1 MGSHSIEL
9 DDIESFESIE
19 LDEVYDITVDQEHCY
34 FLDCGKLILVHNSS
48 KSFSIIQLLI
58 YLATTEK
65 VSISVTSCAFPHLR
79 RGVLRDFM
87 VIMEDWNLYDPERHT
102 ITEQLYKFPNGS
114 YIEFFSADNALKVR
128 GPGRDIL
135 FINEANLID
144 FDTFTQLSLRTKKT
158 VFIDFNP
165 AEEFNY
171 IYDKLIPRDDS
182 VLIKSTYKDNP
193 FLPIEQVKEIERLK
207 DLDPNF
213 WQVYGMGERGSAQS
227 TIYGKFDLYEYE
239 PPYDYCFGLDF
250 GFNHPNALVKCHY
263 NDGELWFQ
271 QMLYQSHL
279 TTPELVDLIKPMVG
293 NKYVYCDTARPEIIE
308 ELKRAGINAL
318 LANKNVKEGINWIR
332 ANKINIHK
340 NSVDLQKEWRQ
351 YKWKTNASGDV
362 IDEPVK
368 VFDDLCDS
376 ARYSAMSFKNV
387 YNQPVIFGFR

>member
-1 MGSHSIEL
+1 MTEKQVTNVFGRNLENYKSGKRIIINQGGSR
-9 DDIESFESIE
+9 
-19 LDEVYDITVDQEHCY
+19 
-34 FLDCGKLILVHNSS
+34 SS

-58 YLATTEK
+58 FLATSEK

-79 RGVLRDFM
+79 RGVLRDFTL
-87 VIMEDWNLYDPERHT
+87 IMEDWNLYNPENHT
-102 ITEQLYKFPNGS
+102 ITEQLYRFPNGS

-171 IYDKLIPRDDS
+171 IYDKLVPRNDS
-182 VLIKSTYKDNP
+182 VLIKSSYKDNP
-193 FLPIEQVKEIERLK
+193 FLPIEQIKEIERLK

-213 WQVYGMGERGSAQS
+213 WQVYGLGERGTSQS

-263 NDGELWFQ
+263 NDGELWAQ
-271 QMLYQSHL
+271 QMLYQSHM
-279 TTPELVDLIKPMVG
+279 TTPELIEVIKPMVG

-308 ELKRAGINAL
+308 ELRRAGINAVN
-318 LANKNVKEGINWIR
+318 ANKNVKEGINWIR
-332 ANKINIHK
+332 SNKVNIHK
-340 NSVDLQKEWRQ
+340 NSIDLQKEFRQ
-351 YKWKTNASGDV
+351 YKWKSTPSGET

-376 ARYSAMSFKNV
+376 FRYSAMSFKNS
-387 YNQPVIFGFR
+387 YTAPVLMGFR